1 MESSAKKMVTAEE
14 FDAAVKQVIHD
25 QVSDPKL
32 DGMGKLLIPLTGA
45 IFAKDVKKILF
56 GKPKKIR
63 RTKTM
68 KFHEVSKAM
77 DEGKKIKLKDWD
89 NAYWYKKG
97 GIIVN
102 HDEEGLEC
110 DTREIFPFDLM
121 WVADGDWEIVVE
133 NLTPMNFKEAFKL
146 MKQGYPVKLPSWGG
160 YWYWDAAKETI
171 VMHTKDGRELDIRET
186 KRVEYTTLNILSDEW
201 VLASTKN
208 CPAMGGEATFS
219 FGEAIKYLKRGHKVA
234 RKGWNGKK
242 QYIQLASGISYK
254 APTGDIVNCEHDAIG
269 NMAVAFVGT
278 SGVQM
283 GWLASQADMLADDW
297 VFAE

>member
-1 MESSAKKMVTAEE
+1 
-14 FDAAVKQVIHD
+14 
-25 QVSDPKL
+25 
-32 DGMGKLLIPLTGA
+32 
-45 IFAKDVKKILF
+45 
-56 GKPKKIR
+56 
-63 RTKTM
+63 M

-77 DEGKKIKLKDWD
+77 DKGKKIKLKDWD

-97 GIIVN
+97 GIIIN
-102 HDEEGLEC
+102 HDEEGFEC
-110 DTREIFPFDLM
+110 DAREIFPFDLM
-121 WVADGDWEIVVE
+121 WVANGDWEIVVE
-133 NLTPMNFKEAFKL
+133 NLTPMNF
-146 MKQGYPVKLPSWGG
+146 
-160 YWYWDAAKETI
+160 
-171 VMHTKDGRELDIRET
+171 KDGRELDIRET

-254 APTGDIVNCEHDAIG
+254 APTGDIVNCEHDDIG

>member
-56 GKPKKIR
+56 GEPKKIR

-97 GIIVN
+97 GIIIN
-102 HDEEGLEC
+102 HDEEGFEC
-110 DTREIFPFDLM
+110 DAREIFPFDFN
-121 WVADGDWEIVVE
+121 VG
-133 NLTPMNFKEAFKL
+133 
-146 MKQGYPVKLPSWGG
+146 S
-160 YWYWDAAKETI
+160 
-171 VMHTKDGRELDIRET
+171 
-186 KRVEYTTLNILSDEW
+186 KR
-201 VLASTKN
+201 
-208 CPAMGGEATFS
+208 
-219 FGEAIKYLKRGHKVA
+219 
-234 RKGWNGKK
+234 
-242 QYIQLASGISYK
+242 
-254 APTGDIVNCEHDAIG
+254 
-269 NMAVAFVGT
+269 
-278 SGVQM
+278 
-283 GWLASQADMLADDW
+283 
-297 VFAE
+297 

>member
-1 MESSAKKMVTAEE
+1 
-14 FDAAVKQVIHD
+14 
-25 QVSDPKL
+25 
-32 DGMGKLLIPLTGA
+32 
-45 IFAKDVKKILF
+45 
-56 GKPKKIR
+56 
-63 RTKTM
+63 M

-97 GIIVN
+97 GIIIN
-102 HDEEGLEC
+102 HDEEGFEC
-110 DTREIFPFDLM
+110 DAREIFPFDLM
-121 WVADGDWEIVVE
+121 WVTNGDW
-133 NLTPMNFKEAFKL
+133 
-146 MKQGYPVKLPSWGG
+146 
-160 YWYWDAAKETI
+160 DATKETI

>member
-1 MESSAKKMVTAEE
+1 
-14 FDAAVKQVIHD
+14 
-25 QVSDPKL
+25 
-32 DGMGKLLIPLTGA
+32 
-45 IFAKDVKKILF
+45 
-56 GKPKKIR
+56 
-63 RTKTM
+63 M

-97 GIIVN
+97 GIIIN
-102 HDEEGLEC
+102 HDEEGFEC
-110 DTREIFPFDLM
+110 DAREIFPFDLM
-121 WVADGDWEIVVE
+121 WVANGDWEIVVE

-160 YWYWDAAKETI
+160 YWYWDATKETI

-219 FGEAIKYLKRGHKVA
+219 FGEAIKYLLGVIIGLVISFLITA
-234 RKGWNGKK
+234 LLIW
-242 QYIQLASGISYK
+242 ILAMCFGFMFTWK
-254 APTGDIVNCEHDAIG
+254 LAL
-269 NMAVAFVGT
+269 
-278 SGVQM
+278 GV
-283 GWLASQADMLADDW
+283 W
-297 VFAE
+297 VIYLIIKSIFTRN

>member
-1 MESSAKKMVTAEE
+1 MESSAKKMVTVEE

-32 DGMGKLLIPLTGA
+32 DGMGKLLIPLTGV
-45 IFAKDVKKILF
+45 IFAKNVKKILF

-68 KFHEVSKAM
+68 KFH
-77 DEGKKIKLKDWD
+77 
-89 NAYWYKKG
+89 
-97 GIIVN
+97 
-102 HDEEGLEC
+102 
-110 DTREIFPFDLM
+110 
-121 WVADGDWEIVVE
+121 
-133 NLTPMNFKEAFKL
+133 EAFKL